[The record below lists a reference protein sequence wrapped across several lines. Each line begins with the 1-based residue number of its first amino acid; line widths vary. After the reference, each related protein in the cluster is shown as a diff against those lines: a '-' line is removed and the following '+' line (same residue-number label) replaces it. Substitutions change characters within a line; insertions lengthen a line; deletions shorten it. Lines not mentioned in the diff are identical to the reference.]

1 MAAWWHYEDHRYQ
14 IKQMIA
20 AAGLKPEEVTMQGVT
35 YDDMRPGCFDP
46 KARLDDMT
54 ANHVQASLCF
64 PNYPRFCGQLFAER
78 KDLDL
83 SKLCVEAYND
93 WMVEEWC
100 GGSEGRLIPLCIVPL
115 WDVELA
121 AAEIRRNAARGVRAV
136 AWSELPAWLGLPSIH
151 SGEWDPFFRAC
162 EETGTVIC
170 MHIGSGTKTVT
181 TSADAPTIV
190 TANMIAANSAA
201 SMIDWL
207 FSGKLAQFPNL
218 KLLYAE
224 CQIGWIPYFVER
236 ADDTW
241 ETHQWAQGEARS
253 AEPPSVYYHRQIHSC
268 FFKDTVGVELLRQ
281 GGRRQR
287 DVRDRLPAPGRHV
300 SRITPDRR
308 AALRSPRRRRPFAR
322 SLGTT
327 PSGCSTWTSDRS
339 GPAAATAQVDVGAG
353 RRRPGSARPPRTL
366 AMRSS
371 STPRSSRST
380 QGVRRASPAKYV
392 RAHSAAVRD
401 RSSMALEGFSKRGW
415 STARNTCRPPTTRR
429 LGTSGG
435 AAAVARIAHVAPGHR
450 SSPVDDDGT
459 TFGARRREHA
469 LVEPVLGRPCG
480 RAR

>member
-1 MAAWWHYEDHRYQ
+1 VPGLDDGGVIPWIISVDDHVLEPPDVWTSRLPERYRDVGPRIVIEPKGDMALVDGAWVETPGTGDELAAWWHYEDHRYQ

-35 YDDMRPGCFDP
+35 YDEMRPGCFDP

-78 KDLDL
+78 KDLTL

-93 WMVEEWC
+93 WMVDEWC

-115 WDVELA
+115 WDVEMA

-136 AWSELPAWLGLPSIH
+136 AWSELPSWLGLPSIH
-151 SGEWDPFFRAC
+151 SGEWDPFFQAC

-170 MHIGSGTKTVT
+170 MHIGSGTKTLT
-181 TSADAPTIV
+181 TSPDAPTIV

-218 KLLYAE
+218 NLLYAE

-253 AEPPSVYYHRQIHSC
+253 AEPPSTYYHRQIHSC
-268 FFKDTVGVELLRQ
+268 FFKDTVGVELLDKV
-281 GGRRQR
+281 G
-287 DVRDRLPAPGRHV
+287 
-300 SRITPDRR
+300 
-308 AALRSPRRRRPFAR
+308 
-322 SLGTT
+322 
-327 PSGCSTWTSDRS
+327 
-339 GPAAATAQVDVGAG
+339 VDNVMFETDY
-353 RRRPGSARPPRTL
+353 PH
-366 AMRSS
+366 
-371 STPRSSRST
+371 
-380 QGVRRASPAKYV
+380 Q
-392 RAHSAAVRD
+392 
-401 RSSMALEGFSKRGW
+401 
-415 STARNTCRPPTTRR
+415 
-429 LGTSGG
+429 
-435 AAAVARIAHVAPGHR
+435 
-450 SSPVDDDGT
+450 DGT
-459 TFGARRREHA
+459 FPESRQIAERLFGHLDPEQIHKLARGNA
-469 LVEPVLGRPCG
+469 IDLFGLDL
-480 RAR
+480 